1 MRRREEGPG
10 YQSSSESMFIFV
22 VYMAVVVIV
31 VIILVSQFTMSKI
44 QDPTLGQ

>member
-10 YQSSSESMFIFV
+10 YHSSSESMFIFV
-22 VYMAVVVIV
+22 VYMALVIV